1 MRQDLGVVPGRNK
14 VMFQKENGEVTIKMA
29 RKTLYELAGVLV
41 GHPKSGLKWEKISRT
56 ARHARALH
64 VVRNG

>member
-1 MRQDLGVVPGRNK
+1 
-14 VMFQKENGEVTIKMA
+14 MA